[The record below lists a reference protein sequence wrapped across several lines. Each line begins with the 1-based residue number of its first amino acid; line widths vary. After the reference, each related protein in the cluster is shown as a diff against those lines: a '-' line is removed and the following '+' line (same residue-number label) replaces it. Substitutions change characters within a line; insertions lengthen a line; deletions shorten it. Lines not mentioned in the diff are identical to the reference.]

1 VQWQGCGSL
10 GHASDVVGE
19 FKSAARYR
27 REGYT
32 IRAGRN
38 LICLMLFLVGA
49 RISLIRWVYGA

>member
-1 VQWQGCGSL
+1 L